1 MSTFGKD
8 SESSE
13 RKDKNLIY
21 CIKNKKPS
29 MLGEVY
35 ETKSRYEQ
43 ILSQR
48 RTEVLREKNVNNY
61 LNINLKTLSNF
72 Q

>member
-1 MSTFGKD
+1 M
-8 SESSE
+8 
-13 RKDKNLIY
+13 Y

-29 MLGEVY
+29 ILGEVY